1 MRTTS
6 KNILFLSL
14 IIFISTSQVNAT
26 APTDDDIKTKMH
38 NACEK
43 IKVIKAKFQK
53 LRADMDEI
61 IDSVEKSHVELNQI
75 KDSDVFKENT
85 KQGMRQTD

>member
-14 IIFISTSQVNAT
+14 IIFISTSQVNADT
-26 APTDDDIKTKMH
+26 KDDVKTKMH

-43 IKVIKAKFQK
+43 MKEMHIKLHKM
-53 LRADMDEI
+53 RSDMDEMMN
-61 IDSVEKSHVELNQI
+61 SMETSHVELNQI
-75 KDSDVFKENT
+75 KD
-85 KQGMRQTD
+85 

>member
-14 IIFISTSQVNAT
+14 IIFISTSQVNADT
-26 APTDDDIKTKMH
+26 KDDVKTKMH

-43 IKVIKAKFQK
+43 MKEMHIKLHKM
-53 LRADMDEI
+53 RSDMDEMMN
-61 IDSVEKSHVELNQI
+61 SMETSHVELNQI
-75 KDSDVFKENT
+75 KDSDVFKGNT
-85 KQGMRQTD
+85 TQGMRQTD